1 MAILITA
8 AKNGTENIIGELIQ
22 HGADVND
29 KNKDGNLFPSYLSV
43 TFFLFIIHIQVSRFK
58 FLHIF
63 FLD

>member
-1 MAILITA
+1 MAILISA

-43 TFFLFIIHIQVSRFK
+43 TFFLFIIHSF
-58 FLHIF
+58 
-63 FLD
+63 